1 MSNNK
6 YGRAREQFCAYY
18 RVHEANL
25 GRAPPGVRLGVAI
38 FESCEAGSPREGDV
52 ANVGGAGGGEAL
64 IDHQRPLPQLRPLLT
79 LGLPELL
86 EFLHNVT

>member
-1 MSNNK
+1 MQVCQHRRTLYTQLYSCL
-6 YGRAREQFCAYY
+6 A
-18 RVHEANL
+18 H
-25 GRAPPGVRLGVAI
+25 PVAA
-38 FESCEAGSPREGDV
+38 EAGSPREGDV